1 MTDGSKARKGL
12 LERLQEGPIL
22 GDGGMTIG
30 LERRGY
36 SKVGVFTPES
46 TVLHPDAG
54 ETELRPSV
62 SIRKCASYLCI
73 IRVLFKSESKSSNLK
88 KN

>member
-1 MTDGSKARKGL
+1 MAEMKKRKGL
-12 LERLQEGPIL
+12 LERLREGPVL

-36 SKVGVFTPES
+36 AKVGVFTPES

-54 ETELRPSV
+54 TVRGHECATHKPSNF
-62 SIRKCASYLCI
+62 R
-73 IRVLFKSESKSSNLK
+73 SSVHCT
-88 KN
+88 

>member
-1 MTDGSKARKGL
+1 MTDVSKARKGL
-12 LERLQEGPIL
+12 LERLKEGPIL

-54 ETELRPSV
+54 TTELRPKA
-62 SIRKCASYLCI
+62 ILCI
-73 IRVLFKSESKSSNLK
+73 NKATVFIENVSRELAFRFS
-88 KN
+88 

>member
-1 MTDGSKARKGL
+1 MTDVSKARKGL
-12 LERLQEGPIL
+12 LERLKEGPIL

-54 ETELRPSV
+54 TTE
-62 SIRKCASYLCI
+62 
-73 IRVLFKSESKSSNLK
+73 
-88 KN
+88 